1 MEITNPIN
9 IRLNGQPCLQV
20 TIDGVDRI
28 VGDLKATFIRHGVVY
43 IGDENYSAS
52 LPGQVLE
59 GASDDPRLFRLAV
72 VFGESLYR
80 NTFQEGPASDQVSD
94 QTIKDLGDRL
104 AAISD
109 WPGSPP
115 WSEIVARLEQTH

>member
-28 VGDLKATFIRHGVVY
+28 VGDLKATFIRHGVVP

-52 LPGQVLE
+52 LPGQVLK
-59 GASDDPRLFRLAV
+59 GVSDDPRLFRLAV

-104 AAISD
+104 AAVSD
-109 WPGSPP
+109 WADCPP
-115 WSEIVARLEQTH
+115 WSDIVARLR